1 MELYSNVLESII
13 SDIENSS
20 AQVIE
25 KKSVNET
32 FELWRDPVLLAN
44 ISGNM
49 GVLFIR
55 AILNKLNINEHH
67 VFKWRLDNKYRQY
80 QILNHYF
87 PGCVAKTIGLSE
99 LLAENDGL
107 KKIRELCAHVFFVKS
122 TLGHRT
128 GQAGSFDRTTELE
141 DIIKLYQEKKSQE
154 SEDQLEKWMLQE
166 RLDLNEEFR
175 VHTFGSD
182 LIYGLTFIM
191 AGQDSSKSSAA
202 EIFIQKILTSLPA
215 TILQGTLIG
224 WDIGITHTNEYYV
237 IEANFTGFHPE
248 YYAGFQTSGYF
259 GDPDYGPAM
268 CAWINNYFRNKYQIS
283 IETVEQDLKSS
294 SPFFEEFLYYKSIFT
309 DEHIEVLQNKT
320 KGVRA
325 FAVIYLGKDAN
336 PFLLNLIEYFLQED
350 FATAYFLITSEETVQ
365 AVANQFSANELMLI
379 IDEDKLFL
387 PEEYTLIRQLSYQER
402 KKVCCNKLLTKI
414 EEKYY
419 FIL

>member
-1 MELYSNVLESII
+1 MELYTNVLESII

-25 KKSVNET
+25 KKPVNET
-32 FELWRDPVLLAN
+32 FELWRDPVLFDNL
-44 ISGNM
+44 SGNI
-49 GVLFIR
+49 GAVFVR
-55 AILNKLNINEHH
+55 ALLNKLNVNEHH
-67 VFKWRLDNKYRQY
+67 VFRWRLDNKYRQY

-99 LLAENDGL
+99 LLAENDGH
-107 KKIRELCAHVFFVKS
+107 KKIRELCENGFFVKS

-128 GQAGSFDRTTELE
+128 GQAGSFDRTAELD
-141 DIIKLYQEKKSQE
+141 DIIKLHQEKGNQE
-154 SEDQLEKWMLQE
+154 KEDQPEQWILQE

-175 VHTFGSD
+175 VHTFGND

-202 EIFIQKILTSLPA
+202 EIFVQKILATLPA

-224 WDIGITHTNEYYV
+224 WDIGITNANEYYI

-248 YYAGFQTSGYF
+248 FYAGFQTSGYF
-259 GDPDYGPAM
+259 GDTDYGPAM
-268 CAWINNYFRNKYQIS
+268 CAWLNNYFRNKYQIS
-283 IETVEQDLKSS
+283 IDTVEQDFKSS
-294 SPFFEEFLYYKSIFT
+294 SPFFEEFLYYTSIFN
-309 DEHIEVLQNKT
+309 DEYIRILQNKT

-325 FAVIYLGKDAN
+325 FAIIYLGTGAN
-336 PFLLNLIEYFLQED
+336 PFLVKLLEYFLQED
-350 FATAYFLITSEETVQ
+350 FAREYFLITSEETVQ
-365 AVANQFSANELMLI
+365 AIADQFSGDQLILI
-379 IDEDKLFL
+379 IDEHKLFL
-387 PEEYTLIRQLSYQER
+387 PEEYPLIRQLSYQER
-402 KKVCCNKLLTKI
+402 KKICCDKLLTKI

>member
-1 MELYSNVLESII
+1 MELNTNGLESII
-13 SDIENSS
+13 SDIENSN
-20 AQVIE
+20 AQVIK

-32 FELWRDPVLLAN
+32 FELWRDPVLLAD

-67 VFKWRLDNKYRQY
+67 VFRWRLDNKYRQY

-99 LLAENDGL
+99 LLAENDGP
-107 KKIRELCAHVFFVKS
+107 KKIRELCAHGFFVKS

-128 GQAGSFDRTTELE
+128 GQAGSFDRTAELE
-141 DIIKLYQEKKSQE
+141 DIIKFYQEKENQE
-154 SEDQLEKWMLQE
+154 REHQPEQWILQE

-191 AGQDSSKSSAA
+191 AGMDSSKSSAA
-202 EIFIQKILTSLPA
+202 EIFVQKILASLPA

-224 WDIGITHTNEYYV
+224 WDIGITHANEYYI

-268 CAWINNYFRNKYQIS
+268 CAWLNNYFRNKYQVS
-283 IETVEQDLKSS
+283 IETVEQDLRSS
-294 SPFFEEFLYYKSIFT
+294 SPFFDEFLYYKSIFT

-320 KGVRA
+320 KGIRA
-325 FAVIYLGKDAN
+325 FAVIYLGKDTI
-336 PFLLNLIEYFLQED
+336 PFLANLIEYFLQED

-365 AVANQFSANELMLI
+365 AVANQFSGNELMLI

-402 KKVCCNKLLTKI
+402 KKICCDKLLTKI

>member
-1 MELYSNVLESII
+1 MKLNTNVLESII
-13 SDIENSS
+13 SDIENSN
-20 AQVIE
+20 AQVIK
-25 KKSVNET
+25 KKSVNKT
-32 FELWRDPVLLAN
+32 FELWRDPVLLAD

-67 VFKWRLDNKYRQY
+67 VFRWRLDNKYTQY

-99 LLAENDGL
+99 LLAENDGS
-107 KKIRELCAHVFFVKS
+107 KKIRELCAHGFFVKS

-128 GQAGSFDRTTELE
+128 GQAGSFDRTAELE
-141 DIIKLYQEKKSQE
+141 DIIKFYQEKENQE
-154 SEDQLEKWMLQE
+154 REHQPEQWILQE
-166 RLDLNEEFR
+166 KLDLNEEFR

-191 AGQDSSKSSAA
+191 AGMDSSKSSAA
-202 EIFIQKILTSLPA
+202 EILVQKILASLPA
-215 TILQGTLIG
+215 TILQGTLVG
-224 WDIGITHTNEYYV
+224 WDIGITHANEYYI

-268 CAWINNYFRNKYQIS
+268 CAWLNNYFRNKYQIS
-283 IETVEQDLKSS
+283 IETVEQDLRSS
-294 SPFFEEFLYYKSIFT
+294 SPFFDEFLYYKSIFT

-320 KGVRA
+320 KGIRA
-325 FAVIYLGKDAN
+325 FAVIYLGKDTI
-336 PFLLNLIEYFLQED
+336 PFLANLIEYFLQED

-365 AVANQFSANELMLI
+365 AVANQFSGNELMLI

-387 PEEYTLIRQLSYQER
+387 PEEYTLIKQLSYQER
-402 KKVCCNKLLTKI
+402 KKICCDKLLTKI
-414 EEKYY
+414 EEKYC